1 MVIPANK
8 ANDRRVMGKPPNWS
22 ARQVWPT
29 LSVYAPAKA
38 TAIVLRARPLGVAD
52 VFAIKADA
60 DSDAE
65 LLGAA
70 RVAGF
75 AVVEA

>member
-8 ANDRRVMGKPPNWS
+8 ANDRRVMGKPPNRS

-29 LSVYAPAKA
+29 LSVYAPTKA
-38 TAIVLRARPLGVAD
+38 TATVLRARPLGVAD

-60 DSDAE
+60 DCDAD
-65 LLGAA
+65 LIGAA
-70 RVAGF
+70 REAGF
-75 AVVEA
+75 TVVDA